1 MYFLL
6 ALVFLF
12 LIFLFFPNK
21 KSDRSKDVEGSSV
34 SFALARMAND
44 VDFEILFRKNFDQ
57 DNVHR
62 VHFRVDVTKNV
73 SQGELKAIAQ
83 KIVKDT
89 IEKERCHSIAIDFG
103 IFGYADFAPYGNWL
117 KAGEIPIDDYKNYRF
132 KYLFFR

>member
-1 MYFLL
+1 M
-6 ALVFLF
+6 VFLF
-12 LIFLFFPNK
+12 LIYLFFQNN
-21 KSDRSKDVEGSSV
+21 KSDGSEDVEGRSV

-44 VDFEILFRKNFDQ
+44 IDFEITFRKNFDQ

-62 VHFRVDVTKNV
+62 VHFKVDVLMNA

-103 IFGYADFAPYGNWL
+103 IFGYVDFAPYGNWL
-117 KAGEIPIDDYKNYRF
+117 KAGEIPIDDYKDYQF